1 MKDFM
6 NEGLPQKQIIM
17 LLQLK
22 GKKIILLLH
31 HIYQTWYNRLNIQ

>member
-6 NEGLPQKQIIM
+6 NQGLPQKQIIM

-22 GKKIILLLH
+22 GKKDHITIPKKLLH
-31 HIYQTWYNRLNIQ
+31 HIYQTW